1 MFAITKKTDIVRV
14 EFRVPSDFFVKL
26 DHFAKKEGISR
37 SEFITE
43 ACEHY
48 MNQIVTDFNVPVA
61 SVQRI
66 NQLVE
71 GMTAMERRMFTL
83 ENVVDTGLRSIIDL
97 TKGENYLM
105 DEGE

>member
-1 MFAITKKTDIVRV
+1 
-14 EFRVPSDFFVKL
+14 
-26 DHFAKKEGISR
+26 
-37 SEFITE
+37 
-43 ACEHY
+43 